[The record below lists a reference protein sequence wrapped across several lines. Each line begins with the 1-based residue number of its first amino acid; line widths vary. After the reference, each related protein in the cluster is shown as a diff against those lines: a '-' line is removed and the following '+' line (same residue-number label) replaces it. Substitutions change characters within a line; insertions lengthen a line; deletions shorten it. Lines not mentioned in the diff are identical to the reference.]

1 MSRQRPEPGLVAA
14 AVERTVGEQQPAAG
28 GKEDTLLEA
37 DTETYRK
44 GIACPSVPQRCLH
57 RSLRSR
63 TGTASF
69 QAIHLVSKSLQ
80 NKSTH
85 TDIEIR
91 HIRKLLEFFKEFSLW
106 FCFVLF

>member
-1 MSRQRPEPGLVAA
+1 MGK
-14 AVERTVGEQQPAAG
+14 QQPAAG
-28 GKEDTLLEA
+28 GKEDFLLKT

-63 TGTASF
+63 TGTAGF
-69 QAIHLVSKSLQ
+69 QAIHFVSKSLQ

-85 TDIEIR
+85 MDIEIR
-91 HIRKLLEFFKEFSLW
+91 HIRKLLEFFKEFRVSGFENFYNVANQISTSLDRN
-106 FCFVLF
+106 